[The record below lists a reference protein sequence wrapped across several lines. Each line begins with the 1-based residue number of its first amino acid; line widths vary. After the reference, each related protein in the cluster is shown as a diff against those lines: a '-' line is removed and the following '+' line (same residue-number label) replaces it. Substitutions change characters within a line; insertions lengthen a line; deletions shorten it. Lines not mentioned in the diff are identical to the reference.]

1 MIGYDATATL
11 STIPIPTLVVV
22 GDKDIT
28 TLPEA
33 GRYICESVPNARL
46 ATLAPARHL
55 GLIEH
60 HNRFDELVAGFAESC
75 LTTGAM
81 VGGA

>member
-11 STIPIPTLVVV
+11 PTIPVPTLVVV
-22 GDKDIT
+22 GDQDNT

-33 GRYICESVPNARL
+33 GRFISRSVPNAQL
-46 ATLAPARHL
+46 ATLSPAKHL

-60 HNRFDELVAGFAESC
+60 HGRFDELVAGFAESC
-75 LTTGAM
+75 LTTGVAL
-81 VGGA
+81 